1 MVSVRKNHQLQS
13 YSTQQWMED
22 LPFASDAER
31 ETFCKQFQTLTEMVD
46 ELELDKAMLEHGREM
61 VSILFT
67 LNMDLDTLLT
77 AILVPFYN
85 ANIIDDEYIQA
96 HYSDDIALLLTH
108 LQKMEAI
115 STLHSQD
122 GTPSPAQI
130 DNLRRMLLTM
140 VEDVRIVVIKLA
152 ERICYLREIKNA
164 DEDTRVLAARE
175 TANIYAPL
183 ANRLGIGQLK
193 WELED
198 YAFRYLHPDTYMGI
212 AKLLDEKRLDRQR
225 FIDDFVGQ
233 LNASL
238 IKEGIHANVYGR
250 PKHIY
255 SIWKKMQRK
264 QLPFEQLFDVRA
276 VRVIVPR
283 IQDCYGALGVIHTNW
298 RHIPREFDDYVATP
312 KPNGYQSIHTV
323 VLGAEG
329 RTIEIQIRTQ
339 TMHDDAELGVA
350 AHWKYKEGA
359 LTGKGSGYEGKIAWL
374 RKILAWQDDV
384 AESGNLVEELRNQ
397 VVEDR
402 VYVFTPR
409 GDVVDLPTGATPLDF
424 AYYVHS
430 QVGHRCT
437 GAKIDGRIVPFTYQL
452 QTGDQVE
459 ILTQKHPNP
468 SRDWLNPNLGY
479 IRSSRARSKVMH
491 WFKLQDREKNLQAGK
506 DILEHE
512 LSKLGL
518 PTAPPDSVLKRYNYS
533 HVDDLYVAVGA
544 GDVKQ
549 NQVINHIQSLHLKE
563 DEEALT
569 KRLMKRST
577 APKPGKDA
585 IVVDGVGNL
594 LTNIAKCCQPVP
606 GDAIMGYITQG
617 KGISVHRADCE
628 QGQNLMRQH
637 PEREVEVRWG
647 ENYSGGYAV
656 SLKVLANDRSGLL
669 RDVST
674 ILANEKINVMSV
686 SSHSNQAE
694 QLATMNMDIEI
705 YNLDALARVVTRIE
719 QLPDVLEVRRL

>member
-1 MVSVRKNHQLQS
+1 MVSVRKNHHLPT
-13 YSTQQWMED
+13 YSCQQWMAD
-22 LPFASDAER
+22 LPFVSDEER
-31 ETFCKQFQTLTEMVD
+31 EQFRAHFISLSEMTEAQG
-46 ELELDKAMLEHGREM
+46 LDPAMLAHGREM

-67 LNMDLDTLLT
+67 LNMDLDTLLA
-77 AILVPFYN
+77 AILVPYYD
-85 ANIIDDEYIQA
+85 ANIIDDDYIRE
-96 HYSDDIALLLTH
+96 HYSEDVVVLLDH
-108 LQKMEAI
+108 LQKMAAI
-115 STLHSQD
+115 SMLHNHEASTS
-122 GTPSPAQI
+122 GTQI

-140 VEDVRIVVIKLA
+140 VEDVRGVVIKLA
-152 ERICYLREIKNA
+152 ERICYLRQIKHA

-198 YAFRYLHPDTYMGI
+198 YAFRYLNPDIYMGI
-212 AKLLDEKRLDRQR
+212 ARLLDEKRLDRQR
-225 FIDDFVGQ
+225 FIDEFVAQ
-233 LNASL
+233 LNDAL
-238 IKEGIHANVYGR
+238 AAEGIDANVYGR

-255 SIWKKMQRK
+255 SIWKKMQSK
-264 QLPFEQLFDVRA
+264 QITFEQLFDVRA

-283 IQDCYGALGVIHTNW
+283 VQDCYGALGVVHTNW

-339 TMHDDAELGVA
+339 AMHDDAELGVA

-359 LTGKGSGYEGKIAWL
+359 QQAKGDSYEEKIAWL

-384 AESGNLVEELRNQ
+384 AESGDLIEELHNQ

-437 GAKIDGRIVPFTYQL
+437 GAKIDGRIVPFTYKL

-459 ILTQKHPNP
+459 ILTQKNPNP

-479 IRSSRARSKVMH
+479 ICSSRARSKIMH
-491 WFKLQDREKNLQAGK
+491 WFKLQDREKNRHAGQQ
-506 DILEHE
+506 ILEHE
-512 LSKLGL
+512 LLKLGL
-518 PTAPPDSVLKRYNYS
+518 PSTPPDSVLKRYSYS
-533 HVDDLYVAVGA
+533 HVNDLYVAIGA

-549 NQVINHIQSLHLKE
+549 NQVINHIQSLHQKE
-563 DEEALT
+563 DEDAIA
-569 KRLMKRST
+569 KRLLKQSST
-577 APKPGKDA
+577 AKPDKNE
-585 IVVDGVGNL
+585 IVVEGVGNL
-594 LTNIAKCCQPVP
+594 MTNIAKCCQPVP
-606 GDAIMGYITQG
+606 GDAISGYITQG
-617 KGISVHRADCE
+617 RGISIHRADCE
-628 QGQNLMRQH
+628 QGQNLLRQH
-637 PEREVEVRWG
+637 PERQVEARWG
-647 ENYSGGYAV
+647 ENYSGGYCV
-656 SLKVLANDRSGLL
+656 TLNILANDRSGLL
-669 RDVST
+669 RDIST
-674 ILANEKINVMSV
+674 ILANEKINVMGV
-686 SSHSNQAE
+686 SSQSNQSE
-694 QLATMNMDIEI
+694 QLANMHMEIEI
-705 YNLDALARVVTRIE
+705 YNLDVLARVVCRIE
-719 QLPDVLEVRRL
+719 QLADVLEVRRR